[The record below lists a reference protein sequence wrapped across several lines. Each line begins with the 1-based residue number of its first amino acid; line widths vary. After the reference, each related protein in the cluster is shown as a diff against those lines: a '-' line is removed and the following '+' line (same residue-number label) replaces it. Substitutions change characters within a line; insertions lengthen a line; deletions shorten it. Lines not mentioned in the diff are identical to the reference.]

1 MTKSEIDF
9 ENDIGTFI
17 NEAFVDGTDSTSA
30 LFYAIWLKI
39 DASENSA
46 RNMVNNNSIFE

>member
-1 MTKSEIDF
+1 MTHGEMILKMILA
-9 ENDIGTFI
+9 TFI